1 MDADFDGADFAAEQE
16 GDLVVLEFLKAA
28 ENQDFAFVFG

>member
-1 MDADFDGADFAAEQE
+1 MDTDFDSADFAAEQE
-16 GDLVVLEFLKAA
+16 GDLVLLEFLKAA